1 MVIFTVVRMF
11 VHLFA
16 GMAIC
21 AFLLPFLD
29 RPARQMCIRRWS
41 SKLVHICGLKIVI
54 RDPNA
59 YLKAAPT
66 ASTNQGQALMVANHI
81 SWLDIFVIN
90 SLEPCRFVA
99 KSDIRSWPLVGW
111 LCAKTGTIFI
121 SRGRPRDVRAIYQ
134 GLVASIKEG
143 DRIAFFPEGT
153 TAAQGSLLPFHPN
166 LFEAAIDAGVPV
178 QPYALR
184 YLDDA
189 GDLHPA
195 ADFIGDTTI
204 VESILAILKARASR
218 RITAELTVLAPLASV
233 GVHRR
238 DLAVSA
244 RDAIETALLNAQ
256 EIRGAQIAGFSKNA
270 NARSA

>member
-1 MVIFTVVRMF
+1 
-11 VHLFA
+11 
-16 GMAIC
+16 
-21 AFLLPFLD
+21 
-29 RPARQMCIRRWS
+29 
-41 SKLVHICGLKIVI
+41 
-54 RDPNA
+54 
-59 YLKAAPT
+59 
-66 ASTNQGQALMVANHI
+66 MVANHI

-99 KSDIRSWPLVGW
+99 KSDIRGWPLVGW

-121 SRGRPRDVRAIYQ
+121 SRGKPRDVRAIYQ

-153 TAAQGSLLPFHPN
+153 TAAQGGLLPFHPN

-189 GDLHPA
+189 GELHPA
-195 ADFIGDTTI
+195 ADFIGETTI
-204 VESILAILKARASR
+204 VESILAILKARGSR
-218 RITAELTVLAPLASV
+218 RITAELTVLAPLASTGA

-238 DLAVSA
+238 ELAVATREAISRALGYVAIAEVIDISRAAPTADKQPESTNGPQGITPVTLPPHRQPVSSPITFGCSISPSVDQWPNNTVTSA
-244 RDAIETALLNAQ
+244 VFRC
-256 EIRGAQIAGFSKNA
+256 G
-270 NARSA
+270 RSNHGI